1 MKESPRAHLLIQR
14 AVRTGALGAEDSLLG
29 ETDPVVLLTVRLD

>member
-1 MKESPRAHLLIQR
+1 
-14 AVRTGALGAEDSLLG
+14 VRTGALGAEDSLLG